1 MNNDLMPGI
10 KTPEKNDQII
20 SYYALRILIGAT
32 GVLLPLLLII
42 GNLIANNT
50 LKIEFS
56 VSDYYDNGTAGDI
69 LVGILF
75 VLGFFL
81 MTYKG
86 YDKTDSRAANFGC
99 VFALGVA
106 LCPTTSH
113 NNIIHI
119 MHFVFA
125 VLLFSVF
132 IFFSIYLF
140 RKSDPSIKCT
150 RQKDK
155 RNWVYLV
162 CGIIMIACIAG
173 ITVSMIWLEAAS
185 IEYHLVFWFESI
197 ALISFGISWVTKAE
211 FLFLKDESNGN
222 NKGN

>member
-1 MNNDLMPGI
+1 MNNDLMPGV
-10 KTPEKNDQII
+10 KTPEKNNQVI

-32 GVLLPLLLII
+32 GVLLPVLLII
-42 GNLIANNT
+42 GNLISNET

-86 YDKTDSRAANFGC
+86 FDKTDSRAANLGC

-106 LCPTTSH
+106 LCPTTSS
-113 NNIIHI
+113 NQVIHI
-119 MHFVFA
+119 LHFVFA

-140 RKSDPSIKCT
+140 RKTGPGRRTK
-150 RQKDK
+150 QKDN
-155 RNWVYLV
+155 RNKVYLI
-162 CGIIMIACIAG
+162 CGIVMIACIVG
-173 ITVSMIWLEAAS
+173 IAISMIWFIGTSARL
-185 IEYHLVFWFESI
+185 HLVFWFESI
-197 ALISFGISWVTKAE
+197 ALIAFGISWITKAE
-211 FLFLKDESNGN
+211 FLFLKDEEDKQGS
-222 NKGN
+222 

>member
-1 MNNDLMPGI
+1 MNNDLMPGV
-10 KTPEKNDQII
+10 KTPERNDQVI

-69 LVGILF
+69 LVGVLF

-86 YDKTDSRAANFGC
+86 FDKTDSRTANFGC

-113 NNIIHI
+113 NNVIHI

-140 RKSDPSIKCT
+140 RKSDSPKGVNK
-150 RQKDK
+150 QKDK
-155 RNWVYLV
+155 RNRVYLT
-162 CGIIMIACIAG
+162 CGLVMIACIAG

-185 IEYHLVFWFESI
+185 IKYHLVFWFESI
-197 ALISFGISWVTKAE
+197 ALIAFGISWVTKAE
-211 FLFLKDESNGN
+211 FLFWKDESEKKSN
-222 NKGN
+222 

>member
-1 MNNDLMPGI
+1 MQNDLMISGV

-42 GNLIANNT
+42 GNLIANRT
-50 LKIEFS
+50 LNIEFS

-69 LVGILF
+69 LVGVLF

-86 YDKTDSRAANFGC
+86 YDRTDSITANLGC
-99 VFALGVA
+99 LLPLEWLLF
-106 LCPTTSH
+106 PTTSCNRVVH
-113 NNIIHI
+113 S

-132 IFFSIYLF
+132 SFSLF
-140 RKSDPSIKCT
+140 TSSGKQTPAK
-150 RQKDK
+150 KAYPAKK
-155 RNWVYLV
+155 RNANIVYPGLRHHHDRLH
-162 CGIIMIACIAG
+162 CSHCCMHDLAG
-173 ITVSMIWLEAAS
+173 
-185 IEYHLVFWFESI
+185 
-197 ALISFGISWVTKAE
+197 
-211 FLFLKDESNGN
+211 
-222 NKGN
+222 

>member
-1 MNNDLMPGI
+1 MTSDLIPGV
-10 KTPEKNDQII
+10 KTPEKNDQVI
-20 SYYALRILIGAT
+20 SYYGLRVLIGAT
-32 GVLLPLLLII
+32 GILLPLLLII
-42 GNLIANNT
+42 SNLVTNNT
-50 LKIEFS
+50 LHIEFS

-113 NNIIHI
+113 NNVIHI

-140 RKSDPSIKCT
+140 RKSDTAKGVNK
-150 RQKDK
+150 QKDK
-155 RNWVYLV
+155 RNRVYFT
-162 CGIIMIACIAG
+162 CGIIMILCIAG
-173 ITVSMIWLEAAS
+173 ITLSMLVFEPAS
-185 IEYHLVFWFESI
+185 IKYHLVFWFESI
-197 ALISFGISWVTKAE
+197 ALIAFGISWVTKAE
-211 FLFLKDESNGN
+211 FLYLKD
-222 NKGN
+222 K

>member
-1 MNNDLMPGI
+1 MSSDQIPGV
-10 KTPEKNDQII
+10 KTPEDNNQII
-20 SYYALRILIGAT
+20 SYYGLRVLIGAT
-32 GVLLPLLLII
+32 GILLPVLLVI

-50 LKIEFS
+50 LQIEFS

-86 YDKTDSRAANFGC
+86 YDKTDSRAANLGC

-106 LCPTTSH
+106 LCPTTSNNLVIH
-113 NNIIHI
+113 NL
-119 MHFVFA
+119 HFVFA
-125 VLLFSVF
+125 LLLFSVF

-140 RKSDPSIKCT
+140 RKTGPGRRTK
-150 RQKDK
+150 QKDK
-155 RNWVYLV
+155 RNNVYLA

-173 ITVSMIWLEAAS
+173 IALAMLVFKSAAS
-185 IEYHLVFWFESI
+185 SYHLVFWFESV
-197 ALISFGISWVTKAE
+197 ALVCFGISWVTKAE
-211 FLFLKDESNGN
+211 VLFLKD
-222 NKGN
+222 K